1 MVFFRGPRLAY
12 SSPPIVNLQ
21 FHRLPLDSRAT
32 LFLST
37 LRRSPVDETAKACFN
52 RKEGTMK
59 NISDVEIP
67 FAGVIMTQILP

>member
-1 MVFFRGPRLAY
+1 M
-12 SSPPIVNLQ
+12 
-21 FHRLPLDSRAT
+21 LDTRVT
-32 LFLST
+32 LFLSA
-37 LRRSPVDETAKACFN
+37 LQRSPFNASAKAHFS